1 MYWHITLDG
10 AGSWKEFRMVSC
22 RRKILLAVDGSEQA
36 FEAARY
42 VSQLFLPNCMEVVLF
57 HSFWE
62 ARKDPAY
69 RHRQAFIAEWMSEQE
84 RAIQEFLERARRLF
98 LDRGVPED
106 LVITKIKE
114 RKLGIVRDIVEEC
127 QGDFDAV
134 VVGRE
139 GMSKLKDLVLGSI
152 AKELIQCPLTIPLC
166 VVGGTPAVGRILLGM
181 DASQGAM
188 KALDY
193 LGTMLNCT
201 DCEGALF
208 HVIKAFDFVIASAGE
223 ELQKTERAAKLCLEE
238 AICHL
243 EQEGLSRDR
252 ITTKIA
258 AVTDTCSRAIVEEA
272 REGGYGTIVVGR
284 RNLSGLKQY
293 FIGRVSNKV
302 LKLAKE
308 MAVWVVD

>member
-1 MYWHITLDG
+1 MV
-10 AGSWKEFRMVSC
+10 AGT
-22 RRKILLAVDGSEQA
+22 RKILLAVDGSDQA

-62 ARKDPAY
+62 ARKDPVY
-69 RHRQAFIAEWMSEQE
+69 RHRQAFIAEWMIEQE

-106 LVITKIKE
+106 VVITKIKE

-127 QGDFDAV
+127 QGDFDAL

-152 AKELIQCPLTIPLC
+152 AKEFIRYPLHIPLC
-166 VVGGTPAVGRILLGM
+166 VVGGTPEVGRILLGM
-181 DASQGAM
+181 DASEGAM

-193 LGTMLNCT
+193 LGTILQCA
-201 DCEGALF
+201 DCEGALL
-208 HVIKAFDFVIASAGE
+208 HAIKSFDFVIASSDGE
-223 ELQKTERAAKLCLEE
+223 FQKAKRAAKICLGK

-243 EQEGLSRDR
+243 EGSGLSRDR
-252 ITTKIA
+252 MTTKIA
-258 AVTDTCSRAIVEEA
+258 AGTDSCSRAIVEKA

-284 RNLSGLKQY
+284 RSLSGLKQC
-293 FIGRVSNKV
+293 FLGRVSNNV

-308 MAVWVVD
+308 MAVWVVP